1 MVEIE
6 TTLERVRHSYQPTT
20 LIATLIA
27 TLIVLR
33 VNAAMTRIYG
43 KGSVA
48 RGGGGRGS
56 QQTTERPGRRS
67 STVASLPPP
76 ASPDKKGGGGVKSEP
91 DTDKN
96 KPAISPAVTE
106 SVLGPLDALL
116 DMSLPLDKTADE
128 YRRGRDTMSLIYAS
142 ATAAAKLPSPRMKSQ
157 SSGKRS
163 VAFGSASVE
172 RGDRGP
178 KSPPRQ
184 RKSKSEV
191 ADSIDNSSAAA
202 AALTPARLAAAAV
215 AIVTKVFDVYDM
227 SFYCSKAK
235 SGMDLDVL
243 GSGAGGMDLALLSAS
258 ASAAQALCSLPWV
271 CAQVTQGLE

>member
-1 MVEIE
+1 
-6 TTLERVRHSYQPTT
+6 
-20 LIATLIA
+20 
-27 TLIVLR
+27 
-33 VNAAMTRIYG
+33 MTRIYG
-43 KGSVA
+43 AGSVA
-48 RGGGGRGS
+48 RGGSSRT
-56 QQTTERPGRRS
+56 QQAQERPGRRS

-76 ASPDKKGGGGVKSEP
+76 ASPDKKGGGGVKFEP
-91 DTDKN
+91 ETEKN

-157 SSGKRS
+157 SRGKS

-184 RKSKSEV
+184 RKGKSEV

-235 SGMDLDVL
+235 NGMDLDVL

-271 CAQVTQGLE
+271 CAQVTQG